1 MKQRWI
7 FHWIDAARHFAV
19 SELQPTFP
27 IRAIASPFGRKQ

>member
-7 FHWIDAARHFAV
+7 FHWIDAVRNFVV
-19 SELQPTFP
+19 SELQPAFQ